1 MFDDYDRIDNQL
13 CHVWPKIQRK
23 TLFAEDGESQGSGS
37 PPPTPDRSPNN
48 DGE

>member
-1 MFDDYDRIDNQL
+1 MFDDYDGIGKNL
-13 CHVWPKIQRK
+13 CDVWPKIQRK
-23 TLFAEDGESQGSGS
+23 ILFAEDGESQGSGS